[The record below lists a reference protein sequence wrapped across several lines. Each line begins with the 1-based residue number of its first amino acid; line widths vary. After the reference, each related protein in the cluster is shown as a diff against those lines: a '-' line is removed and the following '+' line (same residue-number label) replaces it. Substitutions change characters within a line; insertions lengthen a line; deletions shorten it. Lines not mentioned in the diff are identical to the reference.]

1 MKKFIMFIGI
11 LLLIFIGF
19 IIFDSLEFEHIP
31 VLDIEDSNMEI
42 NKLYIYGTHLNIE
55 GDYTLDSDSEL
66 VLYNG
71 DFLAYK
77 VNVKDGKF
85 NLSDYVNDGIYLD
98 DIPKGKYYL
107 FFRTKYV
114 SDEGVEEYKYYP
126 LKNNTEYTTTF
137 YKVGDGIS
145 ISVKND

>member
-107 FFRTKYV
+107 FELDDC
-114 SDEGVEEYKYYP
+114 SLP
-126 LKNNTEYTTTF
+126 
-137 YKVGDGIS
+137 GIS
-145 ISVKND
+145 SGTLKYLGTKTDFKKLLQ

>member
-19 IIFDSLEFEHIP
+19 IIFDSLDFEHIP
-31 VLDIEDSNMEI
+31 VLDIEDSNIEI

-77 VNVKDGKF
+77 VNASSFSFSNSLCSKK
-85 NLSDYVNDGIYLD
+85 
-98 DIPKGKYYL
+98 
-107 FFRTKYV
+107 
-114 SDEGVEEYKYYP
+114 
-126 LKNNTEYTTTF
+126 
-137 YKVGDGIS
+137 
-145 ISVKND
+145 